1 MSVPKVAKRDC
12 RSVLIV
18 TILSPLLSLIVLLP
32 ATIWAQTVPAIP
44 VASTSSPP
52 PALQPT
58 SQNPGH
64 LVHEWLAGSG
74 EGSYVLSHG
83 NVIPNTLH
91 LFLDGRELTAG
102 KDYMLDPATGSLFL
116 SVPVPSGDLISATY
130 RYLDQPGGPSLAPIA
145 PGLQF
150 NLGANAQLGLLLGLT
165 ASDGNGFNTT
175 LKGLSLSSA
184 FGKGGLGSY
193 SGLAYFSNVQRSQNI
208 VFDPQSLFNPAPTN
222 ALTGRGQL
230 ILQSLALHSGGLSF
244 TANYQDVG
252 AKFNGFAALKQGF
265 QGNQSMLQQL
275 NQLESERGIKRLG
288 FSLDW
293 NGGKNGSASGPTSS
307 LSALALNWNRI
318 DDGSGTIEQRSAELH
333 AGLLG
338 VHYNFQQVGQNFK
351 LFSGLRE
358 AQKTDWMHQTGLRE
372 SQLGINL
379 AFAGNKKSPTLG
391 GLDFENTHISA
402 KSGAFDGSAFSLQ
415 TKGLDIGYIHN
426 AITKGFGRL
435 GDLSLAD
442 KTNLALD
449 SYHLYDPTAAPN
461 AVSPVDLAQV
471 IANDGLDR
479 TGFHLLLDPSATSRF
494 AFSQLALRLT
504 GALGA
509 KPGSAPDAGMF
520 RQSLEVQL
528 GGFHFALINRRTDAA
543 FGQLAMLPDIDKRYL
558 ALDILRQFDPTADLS
573 KLPPPLIAQAAL
585 HEAGLARTLLDA
597 SLQLGKGNKASS
609 LAFSAFTIKDTSAT
623 AGNTPASNVTSLTA
637 APTPAITRES
647 VALST
652 PQFQLGVTQQSISD
666 NFTRLPLLSD
676 VEKAQFGNEH
686 GLRSLLLNFNWQI
699 DKTTHLTY
707 NSLGFAPTPD
717 AVAATLAQTRAQ
729 GVDAT
734 TAQQMANAGMQRQT
748 LSLTTKGLTLNADF
762 AQVDKYFMRA
772 TDLALPA
779 PDQNLI
785 NSERGFRRA
794 ALSLHFD
801 KIKGLTL
808 DTYDY
813 GATNLFDLLTHAI
826 FHHNLVYTP
835 RQNFSLTYSD
845 DGDMATAKGVAN
857 GYQHRLVALN
867 TQVKKGLGLKLSDEV
882 RVNLTNSQVG
892 ETIHQQDVHIDTTQL
907 GQGGAVDYQ
916 VQQATSLDGKFTNFT
931 SMSLHSQPTQY
942 LTLDYTRSD
951 LRRSP
956 DANNPVEKGKPI
968 IVENTEG
975 YGVKYQATK
984 QLALTINTT
993 TTVADDQN
1001 GKSAVSLGL
1010 QGEPCKDI
1018 TLAAQFDELHTK
1030 ADQNTHDVANFSIRN
1045 TKPISFGPLQNLTIQ
1060 AGYASLNDHRKLINE
1075 TMTGHIE
1082 WTLWKNTFAL
1092 DYNGQT
1098 LPNGQ
1103 STATRLYSF
1112 ATDPNPHRWLH
1123 ASFYYRD
1130 WTMFDGKVILTRKF
1144 MADAKLTPVTHLVY
1158 NYGSLPDDGHGQYV
1172 PETAVDFSLQNDFRK
1187 NLTLGLF
1194 YRLSRNTATKL
1205 LTRSLGFSLQQKL
1218 DPYESFTFSFSK
1230 GVNGS
1235 AIGYDRSDQ
1244 LNIAFERKFNSDD
1257 FFSIGA
1263 TWVTHDG
1270 KDAAGRLLHDELRGE
1285 LSFNFLF

>member
-1 MSVPKVAKRDC
+1 MKVSKAAKRDC
-12 RSVLIV
+12 RNALI
-18 TILSPLLSLIVLLP
+18 TAILSPFLSLLVLLP
-32 ATIWAQTVPAIP
+32 AATRAQTVPAIP
-44 VASTSSPP
+44 VANTPSTP

-58 SQNPGH
+58 PENPGH

-74 EGSYVLSHG
+74 GGNYVLSHG

-91 LFLDGRELTAG
+91 LFLDGRELTPG
-102 KDYMLDPATGSLFL
+102 KDYLLDPATGSLVL
-116 SVPVPSGDLISATY
+116 SVPVPSGDLLSATY
-130 RYLDQPGGPSLAPIA
+130 RYLDQPSGPSVAPIA

-165 ASDGNGFNTT
+165 ASDGHGFNTT

-208 VFDPQSLFNPAPTN
+208 VFDPQALFSTPPPNN
-222 ALTGRGQL
+222 LTGRGQL
-230 ILQSLALHSGGLSF
+230 ILQNLALHSGGLTF

-288 FSLDW
+288 FGLDW
-293 NGGKNGSASGPTSS
+293 NGGKNGSASV
-307 LSALALNWNRI
+307 LALNWNRI

-338 VHYNFQQVGQNFK
+338 VHYNFAQIGQNFK

-358 AQKTDWMHQTGLRE
+358 AQKADWMHQTGLRE
-372 SQLGINL
+372 SQFGLNV
-379 AFAGNKKSPTLG
+379 AFAGNKKSPTAG
-391 GLDFENTHISA
+391 GLDFENEHISA
-402 KSGAFDGSAFSLQ
+402 KSGAFDRSAFSLQ
-415 TKGLDIGYIHN
+415 TKGLDIGYTHN

-435 GDLSLAD
+435 GDLSLSD
-442 KTNLALD
+442 KTELALD
-449 SYHLYDPTAAPN
+449 TYHLYDPTIATN
-461 AVSPVDLAQV
+461 VVSPVDLAQV
-471 IANDGLDR
+471 VANDGLDR
-479 TGFHLLLDPSATSRF
+479 SGFHLLLDPSPKSRF

-504 GALGA
+504 GALRA
-509 KPGSAPDAGMF
+509 KSDSVPNIGML

-528 GGFHFALINRRTDAA
+528 GGFHFALINRRTSAA
-543 FGQLAMLPDIDKRYL
+543 FDQLSALPDIDKRYL
-558 ALDILRQFDPTADLS
+558 ALDILHQFDPTADLS

-585 HEAGLARTLLDA
+585 HEAGLARTLLNA

-609 LAFSAFTIKDTSAT
+609 LSFSAVTIKDTSAT
-623 AGNTPASNVTSLTA
+623 ASSTSASKATSLAA
-637 APTPAITRES
+637 APTPAIARES
-647 VALST
+647 FAIAT
-652 PQFQLGVTQQSISD
+652 PQFQLGITQQAISN
-666 NFTRLPLLSD
+666 NFTRLPQLSD
-676 VEKAQFGNEH
+676 VEKAQFGNEY
-686 GLRSLLLNFNWQI
+686 GLRSLLLDFNWQI
-699 DKTTHLTY
+699 NKTTHLAFT
-707 NSLGFAPTPD
+707 SLGFSPTPD
-717 AVAATLAQTRAQ
+717 AVAATLAQTRAR
-729 GVDAT
+729 GIDKA
-734 TAQQMANAGMQRQT
+734 TAQQMANAGLQHQT
-748 LSLTTKGLTLNADF
+748 LSFTTQGLTLNADF
-762 AQVDKYFMRA
+762 ANVDKYFTRA

-779 PDQNLI
+779 ADRNLL

-794 ALSLHFD
+794 AISLHLD

-845 DGDMATAKGVAN
+845 DGDLATTKGLAN
-857 GYQHRLVALN
+857 GYQHRVVALN
-867 TQVKKGLGLKLSDEV
+867 TLVKKGIGLKLSDEV
-882 RVNLTNSQVG
+882 RVNLTDSRVG
-892 ETIHQQDVHIDTTQL
+892 ETIHQQNVHIDTTQL
-907 GQGGAVDYQ
+907 GPGGAVDYQ
-916 VQQATSLDGKFTNFT
+916 VQQAASLDGKFTDFT
-931 SMSLHSQPTQY
+931 SMSLHTQPTQY

-956 DANNPVEKGKPI
+956 DANNPVEKDKPV

-984 QLALTINTT
+984 QLALTVNTT

-1045 TKPISFGPLQNLTIQ
+1045 TKPISIGPLQNLTIQ

-1092 DYNGQT
+1092 DYSGQT
-1098 LPNGQ
+1098 LPSGQ
-1103 STATRLYSF
+1103 STTTRLYSF

-1130 WTMFDGKVILTRKF
+1130 WTMLDGKVILTRKF
-1144 MADAKLTPVTHLVY
+1144 MADAKLTPMTHLVY
-1158 NYGSLPDDGHGQYV
+1158 NYGSLPDDGHGQFI
-1172 PETAVDFSLQNDFRK
+1172 PETAVDFSLQNDFRD
-1187 NLTLGLF
+1187 NLTVGLF

-1218 DPYESFTFSFSK
+1218 DPKESFTFSFSK

-1244 LNIAFERKFNSDD
+1244 LNIAFERKLSGDD

-1270 KDAAGRLLHDELRGE
+1270 RDAAGRLLRNELRGE